1 MPIEPSLHYHLLLST
16 ENITKDI
23 LGLRIS
29 EGMSPGTF
37 RDIINKMIRERPL
50 VLNIDEVVG
59 AVEFEYTF
67 WAKPDNTSAVRQN
80 LIGVSQRSE
89 MPAIAS
95 RWCQSDHFN
104 HSEDESNSVNIK
116 KNF

>member
-1 MPIEPSLHYHLLLST
+1 MYTTFYLYLLST

-37 RDIINKMIRERPL
+37 RDIIESMVRERPK

-67 WAKPDNTSAVRQN
+67 WAKPDNATAVRQN
-80 LIGVSQRSE
+80 LIDVSGRKT
-89 MPAIAS
+89 
-95 RWCQSDHFN
+95 
-104 HSEDESNSVNIK
+104 ESH
-116 KNF
+116 

>member
-1 MPIEPSLHYHLLLST
+1 MYTTFYLYLLST

-37 RDIINKMIRERPL
+37 RDIIERMVRERPK

-67 WAKPDNTSAVRQN
+67 WAKPDNATAVRQN
-80 LIGVSQRSE
+80 LIDVSG
-89 MPAIAS
+89 
-95 RWCQSDHFN
+95 HKT
-104 HSEDESNSVNIK
+104 ESH
-116 KNF
+116 